1 MRKVKVRISSS
12 SNRKIDVS
20 SSLIQRANSVIMRMS
35 RDEIV
40 DIAKQSQYLIT
51 GAEIN
56 KIYSHVNKIK

>member
-1 MRKVKVRISSS
+1 
-12 SNRKIDVS
+12 
-20 SSLIQRANSVIMRMS
+20 MS